1 MFHHVLN
8 TPVGFPQN
16 SYSDKSDKI
25 EDEIMEKKF
34 FSEFQVAI
42 CSPFHEE
49 SIATIFQYFKTFSKV
64 PFPIPLWTII
74 VKHVTFHKKKQM
86 RLLILYYLSE
96 QYIQKCKTW
105 LYFILIHFFTFNDN
119 DKRKHSL
126 PYNCKTFPYQKIKY
140 TFQGSLG
147 ITPPSLR

>member
-25 EDEIMEKKF
+25 EDGIMEKKF
-34 FSEFQVAI
+34 FSEFQAAI

-105 LYFILIHFFTFNDN
+105 LYIILIHFFTFSHN

-126 PYNCKTFPYQKIKY
+126 SYNCKTFPYQKIKY

-147 ITPPSLR
+147 ITSPFLR